1 LIDKLKYLGFT
12 EYEAK
17 VFIALLKGSLM
28 SASEI
33 ADDAKIRR
41 TDVYNILKSFVEK
54 GYANE
59 IETNA
64 ILNYELIDPDIII
77 DKLERRINSQ
87 RQKELD
93 TLKETFKELK
103 PLHKTKES
111 ESLKRVNIE
120 LVRGYNQHRESKF
133 LELLTKAKKEV
144 LFMVKLEHVVMNE
157 LDATAKKFMKS
168 GGVIKSLYQV
178 SDNFRIKKDDKWS
191 KGTISDLI
199 KSCEFYE
206 KSGEILRLSK
216 NPVPNM
222 TIFDRE
228 IVFLNITDKT
238 LPKHNEADV
247 IVKNKEFAEN
257 MIIVFE
263 SLWEK
268 AQELKDFK
276 QGFQNFKD

>member
-1 LIDKLKYLGFT
+1 MIDKLKYLGFT

-54 GYANE
+54 GYSNE

-64 ILNYELIDPDIII
+64 ILKYELIDPDIIL
-77 DKLERRINSQ
+77 DKLERKINKQ
-87 RQKELD
+87 RQQELD

-103 PLHKTKES
+103 PLHRTKES
-111 ESLKRVNIE
+111 ESVKRVNIE
-120 LVRGYNQHRESKF
+120 LVRGYNQHRETKF
-133 LELLTKAKKEV
+133 LELMKNAKKEI
-144 LFMVKLEHVVMNE
+144 LFMVKLEHAVMNE
-157 LDATAKKFMKS
+157 IDETAKKFMKK

-178 SDNFRIKKDDKWS
+178 SENFRIKKDNKWI

-199 KSCEFYE
+199 KACEFFE
-206 KSGEILRLSK
+206 KSGEILKLSES
-216 NPVPNM
+216 PVPNM

-238 LPKHNEADV
+238 LPKHNEAD
-247 IVKNKEFAEN
+247 IMIKNKEFAQN
-257 MIIVFE
+257 MVIVFE

-268 AQELKDFK
+268 ANELGEFK
-276 QGFQNFKD
+276 KHL

>member
-1 LIDKLKYLGFT
+1 MIEKLKYLGFAD
-12 EYEAK
+12 YEAK

-54 GYANE
+54 GYSNE
-59 IETNA
+59 IETNS
-64 ILNYELIDPDIII
+64 ILKYELIDPDIIL
-77 DKLERRINSQ
+77 DKLERRINTQ

-103 PLHKTKES
+103 PLHRTKES
-111 ESLKRVNIE
+111 ESVKRVNIE
-120 LVRGYNQHRESKF
+120 LIRGYNQHRETKF
-133 LELLTKAKKEV
+133 LDLLKNAKKEI
-144 LFMVKLEHVVMNE
+144 LFMVKLEHAVMNE
-157 LDATAKKFMKS
+157 VDETAKKFMKK

-178 SDNFRIKKDDKWS
+178 SDNFRIKKDNKWS
-191 KGTISDLI
+191 KGTVSDLI
-199 KSCEFYE
+199 KACEFFE
-206 KSGEILRLSK
+206 KSGEILRLS
-216 NPVPNM
+216 NSAVPNM

-228 IVFLNITDKT
+228 LVFLNITDKT

-247 IVKNKEFAEN
+247 LIKNKEFAEN

-268 AQELKDFK
+268 AQDLKTFK
-276 QGFQNFKD
+276 ENL

>member
-1 LIDKLKYLGFT
+1 MIEKLKYLGFT
-12 EYEAK
+12 DYEAK

-54 GYANE
+54 GYSNE
-59 IETNA
+59 IETNS
-64 ILNYELIDPDIII
+64 ILKYELIDPDIIL
-77 DKLERRINSQ
+77 DKLERRINAK

-103 PLHKTKES
+103 PLHRTKES
-111 ESLKRVNIE
+111 DSVKRVNIE
-120 LVRGYNQHRESKF
+120 LIRGYNQHRETKF
-133 LELLTKAKKEV
+133 LELLKNAKKEI
-144 LFMVKLEHVVMNE
+144 LFMVKLEHAVMNE
-157 LDATAKKFMKS
+157 VDATAKKFMKN

-178 SDNFRIKKDDKWS
+178 SDNFRIKKDNKWS
-191 KGTISDLI
+191 KGTVSELV
-199 KSCEFYE
+199 KACEFYE
-206 KSGEILRLSK
+206 KSGEILKLSHS
-216 NPVPNM
+216 PVPNM

-228 IVFLNITDKT
+228 FVFLNITDKT

-247 IVKNKEFAEN
+247 LIKNKEFAEN

-268 AQELKDFK
+268 AQDLKEFK
-276 QGFQNFKD
+276 QNL

>member
-1 LIDKLKYLGFT
+1 LIEKLKYLGFT
-12 EYEAK
+12 DYEAK

-54 GYANE
+54 GYSNE
-59 IETNA
+59 IETNS
-64 ILNYELIDPDIII
+64 ILKYELIDPDIIL
-77 DKLERRINSQ
+77 DKLERRINAK

-103 PLHKTKES
+103 PLHRTKES
-111 ESLKRVNIE
+111 ESVKRVNIE
-120 LVRGYNQHRESKF
+120 LIRGYNQHRETKF
-133 LELLTKAKKEV
+133 LELLKNAKKEI
-144 LFMVKLEHVVMNE
+144 LFMVKLEHAVMNE
-157 LDATAKKFMKS
+157 VDATAKKFMKN

-178 SDNFRIKKDDKWS
+178 SDNFRIKKDNKWS
-191 KGTISDLI
+191 KGTVSELV
-199 KSCEFYE
+199 KACEFYE
-206 KSGEILRLSK
+206 KSGEILKLSHS
-216 NPVPNM
+216 PVPNM

-228 IVFLNITDKT
+228 FVFLNITDKT

-247 IVKNKEFAEN
+247 LIKNKEFAEN

-268 AQELKDFK
+268 AQDLKEFK
-276 QGFQNFKD
+276 QNL

>member
-1 LIDKLKYLGFT
+1 MIEKLKYLGFT
-12 EYEAK
+12 DYEAK

-54 GYANE
+54 GYSNE
-59 IETNA
+59 IETNS
-64 ILNYELIDPDIII
+64 ILKYELIDPDIIL
-77 DKLERRINSQ
+77 DKLERRINAK

-103 PLHKTKES
+103 PLHRTKES
-111 ESLKRVNIE
+111 ESVKRVNIE
-120 LVRGYNQHRESKF
+120 LIRGYNQHRETKF
-133 LELLTKAKKEV
+133 LELLKNAKKEI
-144 LFMVKLEHVVMNE
+144 LFMVKLEHAVMNE
-157 LDATAKKFMKS
+157 VDATAKKFMKN

-178 SDNFRIKKDDKWS
+178 SDNFRIKKDNKWS
-191 KGTISDLI
+191 KGTVSELV
-199 KSCEFYE
+199 KACEFYE
-206 KSGEILRLSK
+206 KSGEILKLSHS
-216 NPVPNM
+216 PVPNM

-228 IVFLNITDKT
+228 FVFLNITDKT

-247 IVKNKEFAEN
+247 LIKNKEFAEN

-268 AQELKDFK
+268 AQDLKEFK
-276 QGFQNFKD
+276 QNL

>member
-1 LIDKLKYLGFT
+1 MIEKLKYLGFT
-12 EYEAK
+12 DYEAK

-54 GYANE
+54 GYSNE
-59 IETNA
+59 IETNS
-64 ILNYELIDPDIII
+64 ILKYELIDPDIIL
-77 DKLERRINSQ
+77 DKLERRINDK

-103 PLHKTKES
+103 PLHRTKES
-111 ESLKRVNIE
+111 DSVKRVNIE
-120 LVRGYNQHRESKF
+120 LIRGYNQHRETKF
-133 LELLTKAKKEV
+133 LELLKNAKKEI
-144 LFMVKLEHVVMNE
+144 LFMVKLEHAVMNE
-157 LDATAKKFMKS
+157 VDATAKKFMKN

-178 SDNFRIKKDDKWS
+178 NDNFRIKKDNKWS
-191 KGTISDLI
+191 KGTVSDLV
-199 KSCEFYE
+199 KACEFFE
-206 KSGEILRLSK
+206 KSGEKLRLSHS
-216 NPVPNM
+216 PVPNM

-228 IVFLNITDKT
+228 FVFLNITDKT

-247 IVKNKEFAEN
+247 LIKNKEFAEN

-268 AQELKDFK
+268 AQELKIFK
-276 QGFQNFKD
+276 QSL

>member
-1 LIDKLKYLGFT
+1 MIEKLKYLGFT
-12 EYEAK
+12 DYEAK

-54 GYANE
+54 GYSNE
-59 IETNA
+59 IETNS
-64 ILNYELIDPDIII
+64 ILKYELIDPDIIL
-77 DKLERRINSQ
+77 DKLERRINAK

-103 PLHKTKES
+103 PLHRTKES
-111 ESLKRVNIE
+111 DSVKRVNIE
-120 LVRGYNQHRESKF
+120 LIRGYNQHRETKF
-133 LELLTKAKKEV
+133 LELLKNAKKEI
-144 LFMVKLEHVVMNE
+144 LFMVKLEHAVMNE
-157 LDATAKKFMKS
+157 VDATAKKFMKN

-178 SDNFRIKKDDKWS
+178 SDNFRIKKDNKWS
-191 KGTISDLI
+191 KGTVSDLV
-199 KSCEFYE
+199 KACEFFE
-206 KSGEILRLSK
+206 KCGEKLRLSHS
-216 NPVPNM
+216 PVPNM

-228 IVFLNITDKT
+228 FVFLNITDKT

-247 IVKNKEFAEN
+247 LIKNKEFAEN

-268 AQELKDFK
+268 AQELKIFK
-276 QGFQNFKD
+276 QNL

>member
-1 LIDKLKYLGFT
+1 MIEKLKYLGFT

-54 GYANE
+54 GYSNE

-64 ILNYELIDPDIII
+64 ILKYELIDPDIIL
-77 DKLERRINSQ
+77 DKLERKITAQ
-87 RQKELD
+87 RQKELE
-93 TLKETFKELK
+93 TLQETFKELK
-103 PLHKTKES
+103 PLHRTKES
-111 ESLKRVNIE
+111 ESVKRVNIE
-120 LVRGYNQHRESKF
+120 LVRGYNQHRETKF
-133 LELLTKAKKEV
+133 LELLKNAKKEI
-144 LFMVKLEHVVMNE
+144 LFMVKLEHAVMNE
-157 LDATAKKFMKS
+157 VDNTAKKFMNK

-178 SDNFRIKKDDKWS
+178 SENFRIKKEGKWI
-191 KGTISDLI
+191 KGTISDLM
-199 KSCEFYE
+199 KACEFFE
-206 KSGEILRLSK
+206 KSGEVLKLSES
-216 NPVPNM
+216 PVPNM

-238 LPKHNEADV
+238 LPKHNEAD
-247 IVKNKEFAEN
+247 IMIRNKEFAEN
-257 MIIVFE
+257 MVIVFE

-268 AQELKDFK
+268 AKDLSEFK
-276 QGFQNFKD
+276 KNL

>member
-1 LIDKLKYLGFT
+1 MIDKLKYLGFT

-54 GYANE
+54 GYSNE

-64 ILNYELIDPDIII
+64 ILKYELIDPDIIL
-77 DKLERRINSQ
+77 DKLERKINNQ
-87 RQKELD
+87 RQKELE

-103 PLHKTKES
+103 PLHRTKES
-111 ESLKRVNIE
+111 ESVKRVNIE
-120 LVRGYNQHRESKF
+120 LVRGYNQHRETKF
-133 LELLTKAKKEV
+133 LELMKNAKKEI
-144 LFMVKLEHVVMNE
+144 LFMVKLEHAVMNE
-157 LDATAKKFMKS
+157 IDETAKKFMKK

-178 SDNFRIKKDDKWS
+178 SENFRIKKDNKWI

-199 KSCEFYE
+199 KACEFFE
-206 KSGEILRLSK
+206 KSGEILKLSES
-216 NPVPNM
+216 PVPNM

-238 LPKHNEADV
+238 LPKHNEAD
-247 IVKNKEFAEN
+247 IMIKNKEFAQN
-257 MIIVFE
+257 MVIVFE

-268 AQELKDFK
+268 ANELGEFK
-276 QGFQNFKD
+276 KHL

>member
-1 LIDKLKYLGFT
+1 MIEKLKYLGFT

-54 GYANE
+54 GYSNE

-64 ILNYELIDPDIII
+64 ILKYELIDPDIIL
-77 DKLERRINSQ
+77 DKLERKITAQ
-87 RQKELD
+87 RQKELE
-93 TLKETFKELK
+93 TLQETFKELK
-103 PLHKTKES
+103 PLHRTKES
-111 ESLKRVNIE
+111 ESVKRVNIE
-120 LVRGYNQHRESKF
+120 LVRGYNQHRETKF
-133 LELLTKAKKEV
+133 LELLKNAKKEI
-144 LFMVKLEHVVMNE
+144 LFMVKLEHAVMNE
-157 LDATAKKFMKS
+157 VDNTAKKFMNK

-178 SDNFRIKKDDKWS
+178 SENFRIKKEGKWI
-191 KGTISDLI
+191 KGTISDLM
-199 KSCEFYE
+199 KACEFFE
-206 KSGEILRLSK
+206 KSGEVLKLSES
-216 NPVPNM
+216 PVPNM

-238 LPKHNEADV
+238 LPKHNEAD
-247 IVKNKEFAEN
+247 IMIRNKEFAEN
-257 MIIVFE
+257 MVIVFE

-268 AQELKDFK
+268 AKDLSGFK
-276 QGFQNFKD
+276 KNL

>member
-1 LIDKLKYLGFT
+1 MIEKLKYLGFT
-12 EYEAK
+12 DYEAK

-54 GYANE
+54 GYSNE
-59 IETNA
+59 IETNS
-64 ILNYELIDPDIII
+64 ILKYELIDPDIIL
-77 DKLERRINSQ
+77 DKLERRINAK

-103 PLHKTKES
+103 PLHRTKES
-111 ESLKRVNIE
+111 DSVKRVNIE
-120 LVRGYNQHRESKF
+120 LIRGYNQHRETKF
-133 LELLTKAKKEV
+133 LELLNNAKKEI
-144 LFMVKLEHVVMNE
+144 LFMVKLEHAVMNE
-157 LDATAKKFMKS
+157 VDATAKKFMKN

-178 SDNFRIKKDDKWS
+178 SDNFRIKKDNKWS
-191 KGTISDLI
+191 KGTVSDLV
-199 KSCEFYE
+199 KACEFFE
-206 KSGEILRLSK
+206 KSGEILRLSH

-228 IVFLNITDKT
+228 FVFLNITDKS
-238 LPKHNEADV
+238 LPKHNEAD
-247 IVKNKEFAEN
+247 ILIKNKEFAEN

-268 AQELKDFK
+268 AQELKEFK
-276 QGFQNFKD
+276 RSL

>member
-1 LIDKLKYLGFT
+1 LIEKLKYLGFT
-12 EYEAK
+12 DYEAK

-54 GYANE
+54 GYSNE
-59 IETNA
+59 IETNS
-64 ILNYELIDPDIII
+64 ILKYELIDPDIIL
-77 DKLERRINSQ
+77 DKLERRINAK

-103 PLHKTKES
+103 PLHRTKES
-111 ESLKRVNIE
+111 DSVKRVNIE
-120 LVRGYNQHRESKF
+120 LIRGYNQHRETKF
-133 LELLTKAKKEV
+133 LELLKNAKKEI
-144 LFMVKLEHVVMNE
+144 LFMVKLEHAVMNE
-157 LDATAKKFMKS
+157 VDATAKKFMKN

-178 SDNFRIKKDDKWS
+178 SDNFRIKKDNKWS
-191 KGTISDLI
+191 KGTVSDLV
-199 KSCEFYE
+199 KACEFFE
-206 KSGEILRLSK
+206 KSGEKLRLSHS
-216 NPVPNM
+216 PVPNM

-228 IVFLNITDKT
+228 FVFLNITDKT

-247 IVKNKEFAEN
+247 LIKNKEFAEN

-268 AQELKDFK
+268 AQDLKKFK
-276 QGFQNFKD
+276 ENL

>member
-1 LIDKLKYLGFT
+1 MIEKLKYLGFT
-12 EYEAK
+12 DYEAK

-54 GYANE
+54 GYSNE
-59 IETNA
+59 IETNS
-64 ILNYELIDPDIII
+64 ILKYELIDPDIIL
-77 DKLERRINSQ
+77 DKLERRINAK

-103 PLHKTKES
+103 PLHRTKES
-111 ESLKRVNIE
+111 DSVKRVNIE
-120 LVRGYNQHRESKF
+120 LIRGYNQHRETKF
-133 LELLTKAKKEV
+133 LELLNNAKKEI
-144 LFMVKLEHVVMNE
+144 LFMVKLEHAVMNE
-157 LDATAKKFMKS
+157 VDATAKKFMKN

-178 SDNFRIKKDDKWS
+178 SDNFRIKKDNKWS
-191 KGTISDLI
+191 KGTVSDLV
-199 KSCEFYE
+199 KACEFFE
-206 KSGEILRLSK
+206 KSGEKLRLSHS
-216 NPVPNM
+216 PVPNM

-228 IVFLNITDKT
+228 FVFLNITDKT

-247 IVKNKEFAEN
+247 LIKNKEFAEN

-268 AQELKDFK
+268 AQELKEFK
-276 QGFQNFKD
+276 RSL

>member
-1 LIDKLKYLGFT
+1 LIEKLKYLGFT
-12 EYEAK
+12 DYEAK

-54 GYANE
+54 GYSNE
-59 IETNA
+59 IETNS
-64 ILNYELIDPDIII
+64 ILKYELIDPDIIL
-77 DKLERRINSQ
+77 DKLERRINAK

-103 PLHKTKES
+103 PLHRTKES
-111 ESLKRVNIE
+111 ESVKRVNIE
-120 LVRGYNQHRESKF
+120 LIRGYNQHRETKF
-133 LELLTKAKKEV
+133 LELLKNAKKEI
-144 LFMVKLEHVVMNE
+144 LFMVKLEHAVMNE
-157 LDATAKKFMKS
+157 VDATAKKFMKN

-178 SDNFRIKKDDKWS
+178 SDNFRIKKDNKWS
-191 KGTISDLI
+191 KGTVSDLV
-199 KSCEFYE
+199 KACEFFE
-206 KSGEILRLSK
+206 KCGEKLRLSHS
-216 NPVPNM
+216 PVPNM

-228 IVFLNITDKT
+228 FVFLNITDKT

-247 IVKNKEFAEN
+247 LIKNKEFAEN

-268 AQELKDFK
+268 AQELKIFK
-276 QGFQNFKD
+276 QNL

>member
-41 TDVYNILKSFVEK
+41 TDVYNILKAFVEK
-54 GYANE
+54 GYCNE

-64 ILNYELIDPDIII
+64 ILKYELIDPDIIL
-77 DKLERRINSQ
+77 DKLERKINTQ
-87 RQKELD
+87 RQKELE

-103 PLHKTKES
+103 PLHRTKES
-111 ESLKRVNIE
+111 ESVKRVNIE
-120 LVRGYNQHRESKF
+120 LVRGYNQHRETKF
-133 LELLTKAKKEV
+133 LELLKNAKSEI
-144 LFMVKLEHVVMNE
+144 LFMVKLEHAIMNE
-157 LDATAKKFMKS
+157 IDETARKFMKK

-178 SDNFRIKKDDKWS
+178 SENFRIKKDNKWI

-199 KSCEFYE
+199 KACEFFE
-206 KSGEILRLSK
+206 KSGEVLKLSES
-216 NPVPNM
+216 PVPNM

-238 LPKHNEADV
+238 LPKHNEAD
-247 IVKNKEFAEN
+247 IMIKNKDFAQN
-257 MIIVFE
+257 MVIVFE

-268 AQELKDFK
+268 ANNLNEFK
-276 QGFQNFKD
+276 KNL

>member
-1 LIDKLKYLGFT
+1 MIDKLKYLGFT
-12 EYEAK
+12 DYEAK

-28 SASEI
+28 GASEI

-54 GYANE
+54 GYSNE

-64 ILNYELIDPDIII
+64 ILKYELIDPDIIL
-77 DKLERRINSQ
+77 DKLERKINAT

-103 PLHKTKES
+103 PLRRTKES
-111 ESLKRVNIE
+111 ESVKRVNIE
-120 LVRGYNQHRESKF
+120 LIRGYNQHRETKF
-133 LELLTKAKKEV
+133 LDLLKNAKKEI
-144 LFMVKLEHVVMNE
+144 LFMVKLEHAVLNE
-157 LDATAKKFMKS
+157 VDATAKKFMKN
-168 GGVIKSLYQV
+168 GGIIKSLYQV
-178 SDNFRIKKDDKWS
+178 SDNFRIKKENKWT

-199 KSCEFYE
+199 KACEFYQ
-206 KSGEILRLSK
+206 KSGEILRLS
-216 NPVPNM
+216 NNAVPNM

-228 IVFLNITDKT
+228 LVFLNITDKT

-247 IVKNKEFAEN
+247 LIKNKEFAQN
-257 MIIVFE
+257 MVIVFE

-268 AQELKDFK
+268 GQDLKDFK
-276 QGFQNFKD
+276 QSL

>member
-1 LIDKLKYLGFT
+1 MIEKLKYLGFT
-12 EYEAK
+12 DYEAK

-54 GYANE
+54 GYSNE
-59 IETNA
+59 IETNS
-64 ILNYELIDPDIII
+64 ILKYELIDPDIIL
-77 DKLERRINSQ
+77 DKLERRINAK

-103 PLHKTKES
+103 PLHRTKES
-111 ESLKRVNIE
+111 DSVKRVNIE
-120 LVRGYNQHRESKF
+120 LIRGYNQHRETKF
-133 LELLTKAKKEV
+133 LELLKNAKKEI
-144 LFMVKLEHVVMNE
+144 LFMVKLEHAVMNE
-157 LDATAKKFMKS
+157 VDATAKKFMKN
-168 GGVIKSLYQV
+168 GGVIKSVYQV
-178 SDNFRIKKDDKWS
+178 NDNFRIKKDNKWS
-191 KGTISDLI
+191 KGTVSDLV
-199 KSCEFYE
+199 KACEFFE
-206 KSGEILRLSK
+206 KSGEKLRLSHS
-216 NPVPNM
+216 PVPNM

-228 IVFLNITDKT
+228 FVFLNITDKT

-247 IVKNKEFAEN
+247 LIKNKEFAEN

-268 AQELKDFK
+268 AQELKIFK
-276 QGFQNFKD
+276 QSL

>member
-1 LIDKLKYLGFT
+1 MIEKLKYLGFT
-12 EYEAK
+12 DYEAK

-54 GYANE
+54 GYSNE
-59 IETNA
+59 IETNS
-64 ILNYELIDPDIII
+64 ILKYELIDPDIIL
-77 DKLERRINSQ
+77 DKLERRINAKK
-87 RQKELD
+87 QKELD

-103 PLHKTKES
+103 PLHRTKES
-111 ESLKRVNIE
+111 ESVKRVNIE
-120 LVRGYNQHRESKF
+120 LIRGYNQHRETKF
-133 LELLTKAKKEV
+133 LELLKNAKKEI
-144 LFMVKLEHVVMNE
+144 LFMVKLEHAVMNE
-157 LDATAKKFMKS
+157 VDATAKKFMKN

-178 SDNFRIKKDDKWS
+178 SDNFRIKKDNKWS
-191 KGTISDLI
+191 KGTVSELV
-199 KSCEFYE
+199 KACEFYE
-206 KSGEILRLSK
+206 KSGEILKLSHS
-216 NPVPNM
+216 PVPNM

-228 IVFLNITDKT
+228 FVFLNITDKT

-247 IVKNKEFAEN
+247 LIKNKEFAEN

-268 AQELKDFK
+268 AQELKTFK
-276 QGFQNFKD
+276 QNL

>member
-1 LIDKLKYLGFT
+1 MIDKLKYLGFT

-54 GYANE
+54 GYSNE

-64 ILNYELIDPDIII
+64 ILKYELIDPDIIL
-77 DKLERRINSQ
+77 DKLERKINNQ
-87 RQKELD
+87 RQKELE

-103 PLHKTKES
+103 PLHRTKES
-111 ESLKRVNIE
+111 ESVKRVNIE
-120 LVRGYNQHRESKF
+120 LVRGYNQHRETKF
-133 LELLTKAKKEV
+133 LELMKNAKQEI
-144 LFMVKLEHVVMNE
+144 LFMVKLEHAVMNE
-157 LDATAKKFMKS
+157 IDETAKKFMKK

-178 SDNFRIKKDDKWS
+178 SENFRIKKDNKWI

-199 KSCEFYE
+199 KACEFFE
-206 KSGEILRLSK
+206 QSGEILRLSES
-216 NPVPNM
+216 PVPNM

-238 LPKHNEADV
+238 LPKHNEAD
-247 IVKNKEFAEN
+247 IMIKNKEFAQN
-257 MIIVFE
+257 MVIVFE

-268 AQELKDFK
+268 ANELGEFK
-276 QGFQNFKD
+276 KHL

>member
-1 LIDKLKYLGFT
+1 MIEKLKYLGFT
-12 EYEAK
+12 DYEAK

-54 GYANE
+54 GYSNE
-59 IETNA
+59 IETNS
-64 ILNYELIDPDIII
+64 ILKYELIDPDIIL
-77 DKLERRINSQ
+77 DKLERRINAK

-103 PLHKTKES
+103 PLHRTKES
-111 ESLKRVNIE
+111 DSVKRVNIE
-120 LVRGYNQHRESKF
+120 LIRGYNQHRETKF
-133 LELLTKAKKEV
+133 LELLKNAKKEI
-144 LFMVKLEHVVMNE
+144 LFMVKLEHAVMNE
-157 LDATAKKFMKS
+157 VDATAKKFMKN

-178 SDNFRIKKDDKWS
+178 SDNFRIKKDNKWS
-191 KGTISDLI
+191 KGTVSELV
-199 KSCEFYE
+199 KACEFFE
-206 KSGEILRLSK
+206 KSGEKLRLSYS
-216 NPVPNM
+216 PVPNM

-228 IVFLNITDKT
+228 YVFLNITDKT

-247 IVKNKEFAEN
+247 LIKNKEFAEN

-268 AQELKDFK
+268 AQELKEFK
-276 QGFQNFKD
+276 RSL

>member
-1 LIDKLKYLGFT
+1 MIEKLKYLGFT
-12 EYEAK
+12 DYEAK

-54 GYANE
+54 GYSNE
-59 IETNA
+59 IETNS
-64 ILNYELIDPDIII
+64 ILKYELIDPDIIL
-77 DKLERRINSQ
+77 DKLERRINAK

-103 PLHKTKES
+103 PLHRTKES
-111 ESLKRVNIE
+111 DSVKRVNIE
-120 LVRGYNQHRESKF
+120 LIRGYNQHRETKF
-133 LELLTKAKKEV
+133 LELLKNAKKEI
-144 LFMVKLEHVVMNE
+144 LFMVKLEHAVMNE
-157 LDATAKKFMKS
+157 VDATAKKFMKN

-178 SDNFRIKKDDKWS
+178 SDNFRIKKDNKWS
-191 KGTISDLI
+191 KGTVSDLV
-199 KSCEFYE
+199 KACEFFE
-206 KSGEILRLSK
+206 KSGEKLRLSHS
-216 NPVPNM
+216 PVPNM

-228 IVFLNITDKT
+228 FVFLNITDKT

-247 IVKNKEFAEN
+247 LIKNKEFAEN

-268 AQELKDFK
+268 AQELKTFK
-276 QGFQNFKD
+276 QNL

>member
-1 LIDKLKYLGFT
+1 VIDKLKYLGFT
-12 EYEAK
+12 DYEAK
-17 VFIALLKGSLM
+17 VFIALLQGSLM

-41 TDVYNILKSFVEK
+41 TDVYNILNTFVKK
-54 GYANE
+54 GYCNE

-64 ILNYELIDPDIII
+64 IQKYELIDPDIIL
-77 DKLERRINSQ
+77 DKLERKINAQ

-103 PLHKTKES
+103 PLHRTKES
-111 ESLKRVNIE
+111 ESVKRVNIE
-120 LVRGYNQHRESKF
+120 LIRGFNKHRESKF
-133 LELLTKAKKEV
+133 LELLKNAKKEV

-157 LDATAKKFMKS
+157 VDATAKKFMKN

-199 KSCEFYE
+199 KSCELYQ

-216 NPVPNM
+216 SLVPNM

-228 IVFLNITDKT
+228 LVFLNITDKT

-247 IVKNKEFAEN
+247 IIKNKEFAEN
-257 MIIVFE
+257 MFIVFE

-268 AQELKDFK
+268 AQELEDFK
-276 QGFQNFKD
+276 KSL

>member
-1 LIDKLKYLGFT
+1 MIEKLKYLGFT
-12 EYEAK
+12 DYEAK

-54 GYANE
+54 GYSNE
-59 IETNA
+59 IETNS
-64 ILNYELIDPDIII
+64 ILKYELIDPDIIL
-77 DKLERRINSQ
+77 DKLERRINTK

-103 PLHKTKES
+103 PLHRTKES
-111 ESLKRVNIE
+111 ESVKRVNIE
-120 LVRGYNQHRESKF
+120 LIRGYNQHRETKF
-133 LELLTKAKKEV
+133 LELLKNAKKEI
-144 LFMVKLEHVVMNE
+144 LFMVKLEHAVMNE
-157 LDATAKKFMKS
+157 VDATAKKFMKK

-178 SDNFRIKKDDKWS
+178 SDNFRIKKDNKWS
-191 KGTISDLI
+191 KGTISDLV
-199 KSCEFYE
+199 KACEFFE
-206 KSGEILRLSK
+206 KSGEELRLSHS
-216 NPVPNM
+216 PVPNM

-228 IVFLNITDKT
+228 VVFLNITDKT

-247 IVKNKEFAEN
+247 LIKNKEFAEN

-268 AQELKDFK
+268 AQDLKKFK
-276 QGFQNFKD
+276 ESL

>member
-1 LIDKLKYLGFT
+1 MIEKLKYLGFT
-12 EYEAK
+12 DYEAK

-54 GYANE
+54 GYSNE
-59 IETNA
+59 IETNS
-64 ILNYELIDPDIII
+64 ILKYELIDPDIIL
-77 DKLERRINSQ
+77 DKLERRINAK

-103 PLHKTKES
+103 PLHRTKES
-111 ESLKRVNIE
+111 DSVKRVNIE
-120 LVRGYNQHRESKF
+120 LIRGYNQHRETKF
-133 LELLTKAKKEV
+133 LELLKNAKKEI
-144 LFMVKLEHVVMNE
+144 LFMVKLEHAVMNE
-157 LDATAKKFMKS
+157 VDATAKKFMKN

-178 SDNFRIKKDDKWS
+178 SDNFRIKKDNKWS
-191 KGTISDLI
+191 KGTVSDLV
-199 KSCEFYE
+199 KACEFFE
-206 KSGEILRLSK
+206 KSGEKLRLSHS
-216 NPVPNM
+216 PVPNM

-228 IVFLNITDKT
+228 FVFLNITDKT

-247 IVKNKEFAEN
+247 LIKNKEFAEN

-268 AQELKDFK
+268 AQDLKKFK
-276 QGFQNFKD
+276 ENL

>member
-1 LIDKLKYLGFT
+1 MIEKLKYLGFT
-12 EYEAK
+12 DYEAK

-54 GYANE
+54 GYSNE
-59 IETNA
+59 IETNS
-64 ILNYELIDPDIII
+64 ILKYELIDPDIIL
-77 DKLERRINSQ
+77 DKLERRINAK

-103 PLHKTKES
+103 PLHRTKES
-111 ESLKRVNIE
+111 ESVKRVNIE
-120 LVRGYNQHRESKF
+120 LIRGYNQHRETKF
-133 LELLTKAKKEV
+133 LELLKNAKKEI
-144 LFMVKLEHVVMNE
+144 LFMVKLEHAVMNE
-157 LDATAKKFMKS
+157 VDATAKKFMKN

-178 SDNFRIKKDDKWS
+178 SDNFRIKKDNKWS
-191 KGTISDLI
+191 KGTVSDLV
-199 KSCEFYE
+199 KACEFFE
-206 KSGEILRLSK
+206 KCGEKLRLSHS
-216 NPVPNM
+216 PVPNM

-228 IVFLNITDKT
+228 FVFLNITDKT

-247 IVKNKEFAEN
+247 LIKNKEFAEN

-268 AQELKDFK
+268 AQELKTFK
-276 QGFQNFKD
+276 QNL

>member
-1 LIDKLKYLGFT
+1 MIEKLKYLGFT
-12 EYEAK
+12 DYEAK

-54 GYANE
+54 GYSNE
-59 IETNA
+59 IETNS
-64 ILNYELIDPDIII
+64 ILKYELIDPDIIL
-77 DKLERRINSQ
+77 DKLERRINAK

-103 PLHKTKES
+103 PLHRTKES
-111 ESLKRVNIE
+111 DSVKRVNIE
-120 LVRGYNQHRESKF
+120 LIRGYNQHRETKF
-133 LELLTKAKKEV
+133 LELLKNAKKEI
-144 LFMVKLEHVVMNE
+144 LFMVKLEHAVMNE
-157 LDATAKKFMKS
+157 VDATAKKFMKN

-178 SDNFRIKKDDKWS
+178 SDNFRIKKDNKWS
-191 KGTISDLI
+191 KGTVSDLV
-199 KSCEFYE
+199 KACEFFE
-206 KSGEILRLSK
+206 KSGEKLRLSHS
-216 NPVPNM
+216 PVPNM

-228 IVFLNITDKT
+228 FVFLNITDKT

-247 IVKNKEFAEN
+247 LIKNKEFAEN

-268 AQELKDFK
+268 AQELKEFK
-276 QGFQNFKD
+276 RSL